1 MTIDTRDR
9 WVLDRPNSY
18 IGRSVPRPNAKRLL
32 EGRGHFVDDIVLPRM
47 LHVVFVRSPYAHAR
61 IVSIDAEAAQ
71 NCPGVVAIV
80 TGKQL
85 AEHHSPWV
93 GVLQHLKGIVSPPQ
107 YAIAMDRACWQG
119 EAVAAVR
126 FERPA
131 VLPRHVVVYPERVVS
146 ALLGVLEGFLR
157 LVGPIVLIVIF

>member
-1 MTIDTRDR
+1 MTINPRDR

-32 EGRGHFVDDIVLPRM
+32 EGRGNFVDDVVLPRM

-61 IVSIDAEAAQ
+61 IVSIDVEAAQ
-71 NCPGVVAIV
+71 DCPGVVAVV

-93 GVLQHLKGIVSPPQ
+93 GVLQHLKGITSPCLLYTSPSPR
-107 YAIAMDRACWQG
+107 DRG
-119 EAVAAVR
+119 
-126 FERPA
+126 
-131 VLPRHVVVYPERVVS
+131 
-146 ALLGVLEGFLR
+146 
-157 LVGPIVLIVIF
+157 